1 MPNNHSHP
9 QIIDYEGGSY
19 KQDFWDGQGREFE
32 DLAERYALQK
42 LLPPDGRVLIE
53 LGAGFGR
60 LAGLYKHYDK
70 VVLIDYSLSLLLQA
84 KEQLGS
90 NPKFQ
95 FIAASIYDLPLVDN
109 LADVIVMVRVAHHL
123 ESIELA
129 FREIARVLQ
138 GQKTFVFE
146 YANKRNAKA
155 IVRYILRKQHWSP
168 FEQAPYEFVPLN
180 FDFHPSWMAERLH
193 EAGFVIRDELAISH
207 FRLPSVK
214 RHVSAKL
221 LARIDSA
228 LSRPDSLLKLSPSI
242 LVKSTS
248 DKAVLSANGFLRCPH
263 CGSSALENV
272 ENAVK
277 CTQCGQS
284 WPIVE
289 GIIDFRYP
297 RPERSQA

>member
-9 QIIDYEGGSY
+9 KIIDYEGGSY

-42 LLPPDGRVLIE
+42 LLPPDGGVLIE

-60 LAGLYKHYDK
+60 LADLYKHYDK
-70 VVLIDYSLSLLLQA
+70 VILIDYSLSLLSQA

-90 NPKFQ
+90 NSKYQ
-95 FIAASIYDLPLVDN
+95 FIAANIYNLPLVDN
-109 LADVIVMVRVAHHL
+109 LADVIVMIRVAHHL
-123 ESIELA
+123 ESVDLA
-129 FREIARVLQ
+129 FQEIARVLQ

-155 IVRYILRKQHWSP
+155 IVRFLLRKQRWSP
-168 FEQAPYEFVPLN
+168 FDRLPYEFVPLN
-180 FDFHPSWMAERLH
+180 FDFHPSWMTERLH
-193 EAGFVIRDELAISH
+193 AAGFTIHDERAISH

-214 RHVSAKL
+214 RRVDAEL
-221 LARIDSA
+221 LARLDIA
-228 LSRPDSLLKLSPSI
+228 LSRPDSLFKLSPSI

-248 DKAVLSANGFLRCPH
+248 DKAILQAKGVFQCPH
-263 CGSSALENV
+263 CGSLSLEEA

-277 CTQCGQS
+277 CTNCGLD
-284 WPIVE
+284 WPITD

-297 RPERSQA
+297 RPESSQV